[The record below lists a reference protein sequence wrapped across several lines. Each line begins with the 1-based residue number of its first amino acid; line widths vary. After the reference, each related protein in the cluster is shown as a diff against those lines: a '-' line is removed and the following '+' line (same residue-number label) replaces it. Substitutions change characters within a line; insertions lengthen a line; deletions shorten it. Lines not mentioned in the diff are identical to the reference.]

1 MDRIKQNGRRVLIS
15 LLKRTHQPIKTE
27 ETLRKIANKGTPLK
41 PTNNNY
47 WAKKVGKYISLKEE
61 KKNIDFERFAKM
73 DYKDLFQEAVG
84 DLKSHRAK

>member
-15 LLKRTHQPIKTE
+15 LLKRNHQPIMIE

-47 WAKKVGKYISLKEE
+47 WTKKVGKYISLKEE
-61 KKNIDFERFAKM
+61 KKNIDLRDSPRWIIRISSKKLWEI
-73 DYKDLFQEAVG
+73 
-84 DLKSHRAK
+84 